1 MEVPFLTLR
10 NITRSCVRV
19 QLCQGSGVHVSRRKH
34 SFCLKVL
41 RESPEA
47 KV

>member
-19 QLCQGSGVHVSRRKH
+19 QLCRGSGIHLPRWMH
-34 SFCLKVL
+34 SSCLKVL
-41 RESPEA
+41 HESPEA
-47 KV
+47 EV